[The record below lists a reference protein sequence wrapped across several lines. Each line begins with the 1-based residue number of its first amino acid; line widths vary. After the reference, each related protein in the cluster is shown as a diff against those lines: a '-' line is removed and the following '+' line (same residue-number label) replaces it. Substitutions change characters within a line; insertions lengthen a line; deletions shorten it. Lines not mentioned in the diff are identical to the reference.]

1 MICPTCKI
9 NKPKREFR
17 LRVRYDETK
26 PRYGIACNECRS
38 NHNQPNSSAAKLT
51 DAYCAWMIRQG
62 HFSRHV
68 PIDPE
73 LIKLKR
79 LSIQLKR
86 ELRKLRENH

>member
-1 MICPTCKI
+1 
-9 NKPKREFR
+9 
-17 LRVRYDETK
+17 
-26 PRYGIACNECRS
+26 
-38 NHNQPNSSAAKLT
+38 
-51 DAYCAWMIRQG
+51 MIRQG